1 MQDNAM
7 NRHSATTQILHE
19 ICALNWHT
27 KYLHKAYTR
36 FYFSVSDR
44 DWLHIEFITCFIFLP
59 ILGLA
64 HLKTKSIGLVT
75 CTPFDFNVKT
85 TSKLVFFFVHS
96 IARVILGQ
104 VPSTLVLPLVV
115 VEFLQR

>member
-1 MQDNAM
+1 MQENAV

-44 DWLHIEFITCFIFLP
+44 DWLHIEFIACFTFLP
-59 ILGLA
+59 ILGLT

-75 CTPFDFNVKT
+75 CIPFDFNVKT
-85 TSKLVFFFVHS
+85 TSKLFFFRPFDSQGHIGTGPQHVS
-96 IARVILGQ
+96 IATCG
-104 VPSTLVLPLVV
+104 S
-115 VEFLQR
+115 